1 MIWIVDSSSNKPYIF
16 LNFFKN
22 KRSNEAMIEVEG
34 LVKRFGHITAVD
46 GIRFKVERGEV
57 VGFLCPNG
65 AGKTTT
71 MRVLTCYLPADEGRC
86 KVAGFDVLTDSVE
99 VRKRIGYLPED
110 TPLYSDMS
118 VEGFLKYIA
127 EVREIYGEEQKR
139 RINKMIEIC
148 GLEPVL
154 KMDISELSKG
164 YRQRVGLAQA
174 MLHDPDILILD
185 EPTTGLDPNQ
195 IIEIRSL
202 IKELGKEKTVILSTH
217 ILPEVEATCGRV
229 IIIHRGKLVA
239 EGTLEEVSKL
249 ASGANIHRIK
259 IRGDKAKIEDKLKE
273 LDGVES
279 IQLKAEDDGLYQ
291 YQIFVQPGKDLGEE
305 IFKLCVQNGFILSEL
320 YRERKTL
327 EDVFTELT
335 GREGV

>member
-1 MIWIVDSSSNKPYIF
+1 
-16 LNFFKN
+16 
-22 KRSNEAMIEVEG
+22 MIEVEG

-46 GIRFKVERGEV
+46 GISFKVEKGEV
-57 VGFLCPNG
+57 VGFLGPNG

-71 MRVLTCYLPADEGRC
+71 MRILTCYLPADEGKC
-86 KVAGFDVLTDSVE
+86 KIAGYDVLSQSLE
-99 VRKRIGYLPED
+99 VRKHIGYLPED

-127 EVREIYGEEQKR
+127 EIREIEGEEQKK
-139 RINKMIEIC
+139 RINKMIELC

-174 MLHDPDILILD
+174 MLHDPEILILD

-229 IIIHRGKLVA
+229 MIIHQGKLIA
-239 EGTLEEVSKL
+239 QGSLDEVIKL
-249 ASGANIHRIK
+249 ASGANIHRVRIK
-259 IRGDKAKIEDKLKE
+259 GERSAIESRLGE
-273 LDGVES
+273 IDGVES
-279 IQLKAEDDGLYQ
+279 VQFQGEDDGFYR
-291 YQIFVQPGKDLGEE
+291 YQILAQPGRDLGEE
-305 IFKLCVQNGFILSEL
+305 IFRVCVQNQFILSEL
-320 YRERKTL
+320 YRERRTL
-327 EDVFTELT
+327 EDVFTQLT
-335 GREGV
+335 GGERE

>member
-1 MIWIVDSSSNKPYIF
+1 
-16 LNFFKN
+16 
-22 KRSNEAMIEVEG
+22 MIEVEG
-34 LVKRFGHITAVD
+34 LVKRFGHIIAVD
-46 GIRFKVERGEV
+46 GISFKVEKGEV
-57 VGFLCPNG
+57 VGFLGPNG

-127 EVREIYGEEQKR
+127 EVREIYGEEQKK

-229 IIIHRGKLVA
+229 IIIHQGKLVA

-279 IQLKAEDDGLYQ
+279 IQLKAEEDGIYQ
-291 YQIFVQPGKDLGEE
+291 YQIFVQPGRDLGEE